1 MDEREKELG
10 QRWRQVLGAIRD
22 QVLRACLPT
31 DPAKVRH
38 SGEALFIEVE
48 SKFKKNYVLRK
59 LPKLR
64 EAVEAAFGPVEIQ
77 VTELPLVEELER
89 REEEEAAPGARIVV
103 VGVGNGGINALAR
116 IRETGLRGVRLVAMD
131 TDSQLLSVC
140 RADDKLQLGA
150 EVTGGRSTGGDHH
163 RGKSAAEE
171 TAWEIRSA
179 LEGADLVF
187 LTCGLGGGTG
197 TGAAPVIAGIAREL
211 GALTVGVVTLP
222 FAFEGTARAERAK
235 EGLRRLREAADVV
248 IVIDNN
254 RLLTL
259 SPRET
264 SVIQAFAR
272 ADDVLRQ
279 GVQGITDLITVPGV
293 VNLDFADV
301 ASVLRGAGTAMMGTG
316 EARGEN
322 RAVRAA
328 KEASQ
333 NPLLEGGTIR
343 GARKILLN
351 VTGGEN
357 LTLAEVTQ
365 AAETVRKEALTEA
378 ELVFGAV
385 VREELADL
393 VRITVIAADFQEVFS
408 MEEEEELPPR
418 KPAERKKKRDRGDL
432 DYPAFLRRLEG

>member
-22 QVLRACLPT
+22 QVLRACLPV
-31 DPAKVRH
+31 DPAKVRY
-38 SGEALFIEVE
+38 SGDTLLIEVE

-89 REEEEAAPGARIVV
+89 REEEEAGPGARIVV

-131 TDSQLLSVC
+131 TDSQILSVC
-140 RADDKLQLGA
+140 RTDDKLQLGA
-150 EVTGGRSTGGDHH
+150 EVTGGRSTGGDH
-163 RGKSAAEE
+163 RKGKAAAEE
-171 TAWEIRSA
+171 TAWEIRSL

-197 TGAAPVIAGIAREL
+197 TGAAPVIAKIAREL

-235 EGLRRLREAADVV
+235 EGLRELRDAADVV

-254 RLLTL
+254 RLLSL

-365 AAETVRKEALTEA
+365 AAETIRKEALTEA

-418 KPAERKKKRDRGDL
+418 KPPERKKKRDRGDL

>member
-22 QVLRACLPT
+22 QVLRACLPA

-38 SGEALFIEVE
+38 SGDVLFIEVE

-64 EAVEAAFGPVEIQ
+64 EAVEAAFGPVKIQ

-131 TDSQLLSVC
+131 TDSQILSVC
-140 RADDKLQLGA
+140 RADDKLRLGP

-163 RGKSAAEE
+163 KGKTAAEE
-171 TAWEIRSA
+171 TAWEIRSL

-197 TGAAPVIAGIAREL
+197 TGATPVIAGIARDL

-254 RLLTL
+254 RLLNL
-259 SPRET
+259 APRET

-301 ASVLRGAGTAMMGTG
+301 ASVLRDAGTAMMGTG

-393 VRITVIAADFQEVFS
+393 VRITVIAADFQEIFS